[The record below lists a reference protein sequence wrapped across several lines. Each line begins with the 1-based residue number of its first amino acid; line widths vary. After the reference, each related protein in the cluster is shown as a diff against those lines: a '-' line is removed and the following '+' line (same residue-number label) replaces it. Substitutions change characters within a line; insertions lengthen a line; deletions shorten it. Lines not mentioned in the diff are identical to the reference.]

1 MYEYIFDHDLTLLQ
15 SVLLFS
21 FQTWGYEGNTPSGQN
36 VSSQNVRNTDVTQ
49 FQNDEN
55 DEAFLIQAMEEQEN
69 NLEIVGHG
77 VNDPK
82 DFEDLPTVPQTP
94 PSEVLPG
101 FDVEAGRTWIY
112 PTNYP
117 VRDYQ
122 YNISRSCLYDNTLVS
137 LPTGLGKTFI
147 AAVLMYNY
155 FRW

>member
-1 MYEYIFDHDLTLLQ
+1 
-15 SVLLFS
+15 
-21 FQTWGYEGNTPSGQN
+21 
-36 VSSQNVRNTDVTQ
+36 
-49 FQNDEN
+49 
-55 DEAFLIQAMEEQEN
+55 MEEQEN
-69 NLEIVGHG
+69 MVGQHDG
-77 VNDPK
+77 DPRN
-82 DFEDLPTVPQTP
+82 FEDLPPIPKTP
-94 PSEVLPG
+94 PSEILPG

-122 YNISRSCLYDNTLVS
+122 FSISQTCLYENTLVS

>member
-1 MYEYIFDHDLTLLQ
+1 
-15 SVLLFS
+15 
-21 FQTWGYEGNTPSGQN
+21 
-36 VSSQNVRNTDVTQ
+36 
-49 FQNDEN
+49 
-55 DEAFLIQAMEEQEN
+55 MEEQEN
-69 NLEIVGHG
+69 NLEIIGHG

>member
-1 MYEYIFDHDLTLLQ
+1 
-15 SVLLFS
+15 
-21 FQTWGYEGNTPSGQN
+21 
-36 VSSQNVRNTDVTQ
+36 
-49 FQNDEN
+49 
-55 DEAFLIQAMEEQEN
+55 MEEQEN
-69 NLEIVGHG
+69 MVGHDD
-77 VNDPK
+77 DPRK
-82 DFEDLPTVPQTP
+82 FEDLPKTP
-94 PSEVLPG
+94 PSEILPG

-122 YNISRSCLYDNTLVS
+122 FSISQTCLYENTLVS

>member
-1 MYEYIFDHDLTLLQ
+1 MSKQTTL
-15 SVLLFS
+15 
-21 FQTWGYEGNTPSGQN
+21 FQTWGYEGNIPSGQN
-36 VSSQNVRNTDVTQ
+36 ISSQNVRNPEVSQ

-55 DEAFLIQAMEEQEN
+55 DDAFLIQAMEEEEN
-69 NLEIVGHG
+69 MVGHDD
-77 VNDPK
+77 DPK
-82 DFEDLPTVPQTP
+82 DFEDLPPIPQTP
-94 PSEVLPG
+94 PSEILPG

-122 YNISRSCLYDNTLVS
+122 FSISKTCLYENTLVS